1 MTTEILGFII
11 IIGAVLVF
19 AARRH
24 IQKAEDDP
32 EVLEA
37 STGRLRYELEQSA
50 DEIISRMT
58 EHIDRLERL
67 LREADYKAELL
78 QNKLDELQVA
88 QFGTQPAQP
97 ANPAQPVQ
105 QTAYEQAQAMPD
117 EAAVQQYEPGF
128 DQLLQEQLQA
138 KGSFEQSGAT
148 QAEYSADY
156 DEAQTAKST
165 REWIAPE
172 ASVEMLLG
180 NEAELPQAAEQELQ
194 SQLTDTQLKALQYLR
209 EASMQLEAE
218 YEAQTD
224 QGQLGS
230 SISQSAA
237 SSGPQAYGETVA
249 YNIYEVAEPSV
260 ADENVTSVAQKSEA
274 GYVSEVIPE
283 VHEIPASVQ
292 SNNDQIEA
300 STAKARELL
309 AMGYGVEDI
318 ARTTGLGIGA
328 VQLMRQMQQR

>member
-19 AARRH
+19 VARRH

-67 LREADYKAELL
+67 LREADYKTELL
-78 QNKLDELQVA
+78 QNKLDEMQAA
-88 QFGTQPAQP
+88 QYGSRM
-97 ANPAQPVQ
+97 VQ
-105 QTAYEQAQAMPD
+105 QPLYNQAVQTASVSEIQPDRAADMQAGNSLD
-117 EAAVQQYEPGF
+117 EAAGQASYEPGF

-138 KGSFEQSGAT
+138 QTNLEEGSNWQDDIPASMYKAASEQV
-148 QAEYSADY
+148 Q
-156 DEAQTAKST
+156 ST

-172 ASVEMLLG
+172 APL
-180 NEAELPQAAEQELQ
+180 AELLPEEKLPEPPAEQA
-194 SQLTDTQLKALQYLR
+194 STGQLTDTQLKALQFLR

-218 YEAQTD
+218 YEAQTE
-224 QGQLGS
+224 QAAENLYSESGQET
-230 SISQSAA
+230 AA
-237 SSGPQAYGETVA
+237 A
-249 YNIYEVAEPSV
+249 VAEPV
-260 ADENVTSVAQKSEA
+260 EQ
-274 GYVSEVIPE
+274 
-283 VHEIPASVQ
+283 EIPASVQ
-292 SNNDQIEA
+292 FNNDQIEA
-300 STAKARELL
+300 ATAKARELL
-309 AMGYGVEDI
+309 ALGYGVEDI

>member
-19 AARRH
+19 VARRH

-78 QNKLDELQVA
+78 QNKLDEMQVA
-88 QFGTQPAQP
+88 QYGATTVQPPQYNQTVQTAAINEQQQAVSDMQSGAGQYEAEAQP
-97 ANPAQPVQ
+97 A
-105 QTAYEQAQAMPD
+105 
-117 EAAVQQYEPGF
+117 YEPGF

-138 KGSFEQSGAT
+138 QTNVEDINWQDNVGAAQSTPAFEQV
-148 QAEYSADY
+148 Q
-156 DEAQTAKST
+156 ST

-172 ASVEMLLG
+172 APL
-180 NEAELPQAAEQELQ
+180 AELLPEESLPEQPVEQANTA
-194 SQLTDTQLKALQYLR
+194 QLTDTQLKALQFLR

-218 YEAQTD
+218 YEAQTE
-224 QGQLGS
+224 QA
-230 SISQSAA
+230 IKTAA
-237 SSGPQAYGETVA
+237 PIQTGAETLA
-249 YNIYEVAEPSV
+249 AAAEQV
-260 ADENVTSVAQKSEA
+260 EQ
-274 GYVSEVIPE
+274 
-283 VHEIPASVQ
+283 EIPASVQ
-292 SNNDQIEA
+292 FNNDQIEA
-300 STAKARELL
+300 ATARARELL
-309 AMGYGVEDI
+309 ALDYEVEDI

>member
-19 AARRH
+19 VARRH

-78 QNKLDELQVA
+78 QNKLDEMQVA
-88 QFGTQPAQP
+88 QYGATTVQPPQYNQTVQTAAINEQQQAVADMQSGAGQYEAEAQP
-97 ANPAQPVQ
+97 A
-105 QTAYEQAQAMPD
+105 
-117 EAAVQQYEPGF
+117 YEPGF

-138 KGSFEQSGAT
+138 QTNVEDINWQDNVGAAQSTPAFEQV
-148 QAEYSADY
+148 Q
-156 DEAQTAKST
+156 ST

-172 ASVEMLLG
+172 APL
-180 NEAELPQAAEQELQ
+180 AELLPEESLPEQPVEQADTA
-194 SQLTDTQLKALQYLR
+194 QLTDTQLKALQFLR

-218 YEAQTD
+218 YEAQTE
-224 QGQLGS
+224 QA
-230 SISQSAA
+230 IKTAA
-237 SSGPQAYGETVA
+237 PIQTGAETLA
-249 YNIYEVAEPSV
+249 AAAEQV
-260 ADENVTSVAQKSEA
+260 EQ
-274 GYVSEVIPE
+274 
-283 VHEIPASVQ
+283 EIPASVQ
-292 SNNDQIEA
+292 FNNDQIEA
-300 STAKARELL
+300 ATARARELL
-309 AMGYGVEDI
+309 ALDYEVEDI

>member
-19 AARRH
+19 VARRY

-78 QNKLDELQVA
+78 QNKLDEMQVA
-88 QFGTQPAQP
+88 QYGATTVQPPQYNQTVQTAAINEQQQAVSDMQSGAGQYEAEAQP
-97 ANPAQPVQ
+97 A
-105 QTAYEQAQAMPD
+105 
-117 EAAVQQYEPGF
+117 YEPGF

-138 KGSFEQSGAT
+138 QTNVEDINWQDNVGAAQSTPAFEQV
-148 QAEYSADY
+148 Q
-156 DEAQTAKST
+156 ST

-172 ASVEMLLG
+172 APL
-180 NEAELPQAAEQELQ
+180 AELLPEESLPEQPVEQANTA
-194 SQLTDTQLKALQYLR
+194 QLTDTQLKALQFLR

-218 YEAQTD
+218 YEAQTE
-224 QGQLGS
+224 QA
-230 SISQSAA
+230 IKTAA
-237 SSGPQAYGETVA
+237 PIQTGAETLA
-249 YNIYEVAEPSV
+249 AAAEQV
-260 ADENVTSVAQKSEA
+260 EQ
-274 GYVSEVIPE
+274 
-283 VHEIPASVQ
+283 EIPASVQ
-292 SNNDQIEA
+292 FNNDQIEA
-300 STAKARELL
+300 ATARARELL
-309 AMGYGVEDI
+309 ALDYEVEDI

>member
-19 AARRH
+19 VARRH

-78 QNKLDELQVA
+78 QNKLDEMQVA
-88 QFGTQPAQP
+88 QYGATTVQPPQYNQTVQTAAINEQQQAVADMQSGAGQYEAEAQP
-97 ANPAQPVQ
+97 A
-105 QTAYEQAQAMPD
+105 
-117 EAAVQQYEPGF
+117 YEPGF

-138 KGSFEQSGAT
+138 QTNVEDINWQDNVGAAQSTPAFEQV
-148 QAEYSADY
+148 Q
-156 DEAQTAKST
+156 ST

-172 ASVEMLLG
+172 APL
-180 NEAELPQAAEQELQ
+180 AELLPEESLPEQPVEQANTA
-194 SQLTDTQLKALQYLR
+194 QLTDTQLKALQFLR

-218 YEAQTD
+218 YEAQTE
-224 QGQLGS
+224 Q
-230 SISQSAA
+230 AA
-237 SSGPQAYGETVA
+237 KAAEPIQAGAETVA
-249 YNIYEVAEPSV
+249 AAAEQV
-260 ADENVTSVAQKSEA
+260 EQ
-274 GYVSEVIPE
+274 
-283 VHEIPASVQ
+283 EIPASVQ
-292 SNNDQIEA
+292 FNNDQIEA
-300 STAKARELL
+300 ATARARELL
-309 AMGYGVEDI
+309 ALDYEVEDI

>member
-19 AARRH
+19 VARRH

-78 QNKLDELQVA
+78 QNKLDEMQVA
-88 QFGTQPAQP
+88 QYGATTVQPPQYNQTVQTAAINEQQQAVADMQSGAGQYEAEAQP
-97 ANPAQPVQ
+97 A
-105 QTAYEQAQAMPD
+105 
-117 EAAVQQYEPGF
+117 YEPGF

-138 KGSFEQSGAT
+138 QTNVEDINWQDNVGAAQSTPAFEQV
-148 QAEYSADY
+148 Q
-156 DEAQTAKST
+156 ST

-172 ASVEMLLG
+172 APL
-180 NEAELPQAAEQELQ
+180 AELLPEESLPEQPVEQANTA
-194 SQLTDTQLKALQYLR
+194 QLTDTQLKALQFLR

-218 YEAQTD
+218 YEAQTE
-224 QGQLGS
+224 QA
-230 SISQSAA
+230 IKTAA
-237 SSGPQAYGETVA
+237 PIQTGAETLA
-249 YNIYEVAEPSV
+249 AAAEQV
-260 ADENVTSVAQKSEA
+260 EQ
-274 GYVSEVIPE
+274 
-283 VHEIPASVQ
+283 EIPASVQ
-292 SNNDQIEA
+292 FNNDQIEA
-300 STAKARELL
+300 ATARARELL
-309 AMGYGVEDI
+309 ALDYEVEDI